1 MVLPFPYKPPRARLI
16 KKKIPKVPK
25 WVKKFDTP
33 KAIKWEL
40 SASGGLPSCEL
51 LIRRV
56 QEAPQMVKATDTA
69 VGCIQ
74 TKT

>member
-16 KKKIPKVPK
+16 KKKNSKGTQME
-25 WVKKFDTP
+25 FDTP

-51 LIRRV
+51 LVRRV
-56 QEAPQMVKATDTA
+56 QEAPQMAKATDTA